1 MNIAGESIVNYGALC
16 HPKPC
21 WRGGNIDKDLQYI
34 VRTKPHVNLHWHRK
48 MISVSGRKLSKR
60 QQQIPVSK
68 QNSLLPLVPQHYL

>member
-60 QQQIPVSK
+60 QQQILVSK